1 MIESGRQGADRFGV
15 ELLRLDAP
23 APVVSRTAAQNRRLR
38 WLVRILGVGLVI
50 AVPLLLAVYF
60 VAQNPNPG
68 PTLVQRT
75 VAAAEQAVRQSPDAI
90 APRLELAAAYLA
102 DSRPQDAAVQYDEV
116 LKATPDNVPALLG
129 RAGIGETAGDHAG
142 ALQLYQR
149 VVDLRKGGE
158 MAAADTD
165 LEHAY
170 YAIGSISD
178 EQHHYPEAIA
188 ALESAVRIDGADA
201 DAWYLLGK
209 AQLDAGVP
217 EKAVEAERNAIAF
230 VPMGWSDPYSLLAQA
245 YAIQGKTANS
255 AWAQAMLALIA
266 KQYPEAK
273 AQLTALVGGPAA
285 EDASLGLA
293 FLAEIQGDTAGA
305 IDWYRKVVAIDP
317 KNTLASDGVSR
328 LGGASA
334 APIPDA
340 SSAAPAGS

>member
-1 MIESGRQGADRFGV
+1 MISPGRQGADRFGV
-15 ELLRLDAP
+15 ELLRLDAS

-38 WLVRILGVGLVI
+38 RIVRVLGVGLLI
-50 AVPLLLAVYF
+50 AVPLLFVVYF
-60 VAQNPNPG
+60 MDQHPNPG

-90 APRLELAAAYLA
+90 APRLQLAAAYLA
-102 DSRPQDAAVQYDEV
+102 DNRPQDAAAQYDEI

-149 VVDLRKGGE
+149 VVDIRKGGE

-170 YAIGSISD
+170 YAIGSITD
-178 EQHHYPEAIA
+178 AQHRYPEAVA
-188 ALESAVRIDGADA
+188 ALESAVRVDGADG

-209 AQLDAGVP
+209 AQLDAGAP
-217 EKAVEAERNAIAF
+217 ERAVEAERNAIAF
-230 VPMGWSDPYSLLAQA
+230 VPMGWSDPYAVLAA
-245 YAIQGKTANS
+245 SYAAQGKTANA

-273 AQLTALVGGPAA
+273 TQLTALVGGPAA

-293 FLAEIQGDTAGA
+293 FLAEIQGDTQGA
-305 IDWYRKVVAIDP
+305 IDWYRRVVAINP

-334 APIPDA
+334 APTPDQ